1 VIEVRDLHVRLGA
14 RAALQGVDAAFPT
27 GWTAVVGPNGA
38 GKSTLL
44 RAMAGLLPLERGG
57 VRLEGRTL
65 AEWSARERGRRIAW
79 MAQSADTAADLCAR
93 DVVML
98 GRIPHLGLVS
108 APTAQDE
115 AAVEA
120 AMRTT
125 ECDAFAFRRLSELS
139 GGERQRVL
147 LARALAVQAPVLL
160 LDEPTAHLDP
170 PHQVALARLC
180 RALAPTQV
188 VVSVLHDLNLALQ
201 ADRLLVLQDGRM
213 AAHGACDD
221 PTIHRALEAVF
232 AGALRVQPA
241 GSSWTAVPQ
250 VD

>member
-1 VIEVRDLHVRLGA
+1 MIEARGLHLSLAGRTVL
-14 RAALQGVDAAFPT
+14 LGVDAGFDN
-27 GWTAVVGPNGA
+27 GWTAIVGPNGA

-44 RAMAGLLPLERGG
+44 RALAGLLAPDAGG

-65 AEWSARERGRRIAW
+65 VEWSAQERGQRIAW
-79 MAQSADTAADLCAR
+79 LPQASDTVSDLSAR

-98 GRIPHLGLVS
+98 GRVPHLGLIGT
-108 APTAQDE
+108 PGPRDE

-120 AMRTT
+120 AMRQT
-125 ECDAFAFRRLSELS
+125 ECAAWADRRLSALS

-170 PHQVALARLC
+170 PHQVSLGRLC
-180 RALAPTQV
+180 RVLGQDRTV
-188 VVSVLHDLNLALQ
+188 VTVLHDLNLALQ
-201 ADRLLVLQDGRM
+201 ADRLLVLDQGHAI
-213 AAHGACDD
+213 AAGERDD
-221 PTIHRALEAVF
+221 PALHLALEQVF
-232 AGALRVQPA
+232 GGSIRIQPA
-241 GSSWTAVPQ
+241 GEGWMAVPQ

>member
-1 VIEVRDLHVRLGA
+1 MIEARGLYLRLAG
-14 RAALQGVDAAFPT
+14 RTVLKGVDASFQD
-27 GWTAVVGPNGA
+27 GWTAIVGPNGA

-44 RAMAGLLPLERGG
+44 RALAGLLNPEAGG

-65 AEWSARERGRRIAW
+65 GDWSAQERGQRIAW
-79 MAQSADTAADLCAR
+79 LPQASDAVSDLSAR

-98 GRIPHLGLVS
+98 GRIPHLGLIGT
-108 APTAQDE
+108 PGPRDE

-120 AMRTT
+120 AMRQT
-125 ECDAFAFRRLSELS
+125 ECGAWAERRLSALS

-170 PHQVALARLC
+170 PHQVNLVRLC
-180 RALAPTQV
+180 RTLGQGRTV
-188 VVSVLHDLNLALQ
+188 VTVLHDLNQALR
-201 ADRLLVLQDGRM
+201 ADRLLVLSEGRAL
-213 AAHGACDD
+213 AAGARDD
-221 PTIHRALEAVF
+221 PALHLALEQVF
-232 AGALRVQPA
+232 GGSIRIQPA
-241 GSSWTAVPQ
+241 GAGWMAVPQ

>member
-1 VIEVRDLHVRLGA
+1 MIEARGLHLSLAGRTVL
-14 RAALQGVDAAFPT
+14 LGVDAGFDN
-27 GWTAVVGPNGA
+27 GWTAIVGPNGA

-44 RAMAGLLPLERGG
+44 RALAGLLAPDAGG

-65 AEWSARERGRRIAW
+65 VEWSAQERGQRIAW
-79 MAQSADTAADLCAR
+79 LPQASDTVSDLSAR

-98 GRIPHLGLVS
+98 GRVPHLGLIGT
-108 APTAQDE
+108 PGPRDE

-120 AMRTT
+120 AMRQT
-125 ECDAFAFRRLSELS
+125 ECAAWADRRLSALS

-170 PHQVALARLC
+170 PHQVSLVRLC
-180 RALAPTQV
+180 RVLGQDRTV
-188 VVSVLHDLNLALQ
+188 VTVLHDLNLALQ
-201 ADRLLVLQDGRM
+201 ADRLLVLDQGHAI
-213 AAHGACDD
+213 AAGERDD
-221 PTIHRALEAVF
+221 PALHLALEQVF
-232 AGALRVQPA
+232 GGSIRIQPA
-241 GSSWTAVPQ
+241 GGGWMAVPQ